1 MNVSS
6 VLSTGSLASDPE
18 GDEIVRPYHEIRQP
32 DAAPRKHPVV
42 LADTLLPPP
51 DRITRYVLDVVI
63 KASQHIP
70 MRRVLEVL
78 SLLLVDCLVQRHLQ
92 IR

>member
-1 MNVSS
+1 M
-6 VLSTGSLASDPE
+6 
-18 GDEIVRPYHEIRQP
+18 RPYHEIRQP

-51 DRITRYVLDVVI
+51 DRIARYVLDVVI

-70 MRRVLEVL
+70 MRRVLEVFPF
-78 SLLLVDCLVQRHLQ
+78 LLVDCLIQRHLP